1 MPSEKP
7 QKSRVISIRLP
18 RDVYETGQKLAKAD
32 RRSFSNYVLT
42 LIEKDAEHADA
53 AEAIHDTDLL
63 LDCLR
68 VAEDDPHLDPPD
80 TDLDT

>member
-1 MPSEKP
+1 
-7 QKSRVISIRLP
+7 
-18 RDVYETGQKLAKAD
+18 
-32 RRSFSNYVLT
+32 VLT

-53 AEAIHDTDLL
+53 AEAIDDTDLL

-80 TDLDT
+80 LDT